1 MGKDQMEQHECNE
14 WLTYKFCLYLI
25 YYDFVYTIIMVG
37 SLISDMGILLTFF
50 YMSGWVTNYSPTMTE
65 AKEVSALVASL
76 SLFLGAVL
84 GLGFQ
89 YLADYTKTVASVFY
103 LSFILRAAALLIIS
117 TFGAALS
124 TNQIIVCFVSLETGN
139 HLLQI

>member
-1 MGKDQMEQHECNE
+1 M
-14 WLTYKFCLYLI
+14 YLI
-25 YYDFVYTIIMVG
+25 FYDFVYTIIMVG
-37 SLISDMGILLTFF
+37 SLISDMGTLLTFF

-117 TFGAALS
+117 TFGGALR
-124 TNQIIVCFVSLETGN
+124 FVP
-139 HLLQI
+139 